1 MQSCQISCSEDAG
14 GPLVLP
20 SLRVLPQLGSE
31 QIGAEFPGSGQKAEG
46 LITCTSRQATVT
58 GLSWKLGSSV
68 ARLRSDNGEAVAGRH
83 LHRNIRDA
91 SPVPRCVEHPTNLQ
105 IFITAATHGLV
116 MHTHS
121 ELCLHKGLG
130 PCRPTQGSEQCAW
143 GAGDPN

>member
-1 MQSCQISCSEDAG
+1 M
-14 GPLVLP
+14 LP

-91 SPVPRCVEHPTNLQ
+91 SPVPRCVLSILLNCKFSSRQLHTGLSCTRILNCVCTKGWDLVAQPRVLNSVHGGLATQ
-105 IFITAATHGLV
+105 I
-116 MHTHS
+116 
-121 ELCLHKGLG
+121 
-130 PCRPTQGSEQCAW
+130 
-143 GAGDPN
+143 N

>member
-1 MQSCQISCSEDAG
+1 MKPWLVDTSIGTSGMQAQ
-14 GPLVLP
+14 
-20 SLRVLPQLGSE
+20 SLG
-31 QIGAEFPGSGQKAEG
+31 
-46 LITCTSRQATVT
+46 
-58 GLSWKLGSSV
+58 
-68 ARLRSDNGEAVAGRH
+68 
-83 LHRNIRDA
+83 
-91 SPVPRCVEHPTNLQ
+91 VEHPTKLQ